1 MYKWSIAFLLLVS
14 SLINKINI
22 QETPSNYHDLKGWK
36 LQIPGPSEV
45 KDLKGYTS
53 DFFHLDADKSIS
65 FDLDASETGTTSN
78 AIYVRS
84 ELRHLANW
92 ETNTKHSLSTQTKV
106 SCDIPDYKVTVMQVH
121 GINRNNSDAPVLLR
135 VALVKGDLYAFFK
148 SDNSGVKTDKQ
159 LLQANVGNQYFK
171 TEIQIEASKL
181 SIKVNGKEC
190 FKKDVSYWTYLN
202 YFKIGCYPQQ
212 NTGKFKI
219 NIKDITVS

>member
-1 MYKWSIAFLLLVS
+1 M
-14 SLINKINI
+14 NKIFLSVFLFFTI
-22 QETPSNYHDLKGWK
+22 VLAHFSVQESPSNYHDLKSWK
-36 LQIPGPSEV
+36 LQIPGPLEV

-53 DFFHLDADKSIS
+53 DFFHLDTDKSIS

-78 AIYVRS
+78 VIYVRS

-106 SCDIPDYKVTVMQVH
+106 SCDIPNYKVTVMQVH